1 MVRFLVYSIGVF
13 ASSCYSVLT
22 PTARRSPSGTPLTFP
37 NRTMTTPY
45 RVRVMIDG
53 QQVSSTLL
61 PATSKAAAI
70 AKAQQEPVT
79 IRTTGRITYT
89 AAPFTA

>member
-1 MVRFLVYSIGVF
+1 
-13 ASSCYSVLT
+13 
-22 PTARRSPSGTPLTFP
+22 
-37 NRTMTTPY
+37 MTTPY